1 MAVFTLRTLAP
12 RGVAVVRDGHNVG
25 LRLGVESQ
33 PASQTPEVRI
43 NPRQPRNPERGVMPA
58 QRPDDHAEYDRMA
71 ATAAAGTGRSLRCDG
86 VLSGRG
92 AARIARPGHPVGMV
106 QAAIG
111 SAEILGR
118 KTSVRQGQAQ
128 RGRERGGPGASVT
141 AERLSLDWMR
151 VYNPHR
157 RGPGMLGGKA
167 GLAGA
172 SRLDAFGFD
181 VGVVN

>member
-86 VLSGRG
+86 VLSRRG
-92 AARIARPGHPVGMV
+92 AARIARPAIPLGWCKP
-106 QAAIG
+106 QLAQPKSSAA
-111 SAEILGR
+111 
-118 KTSVRQGQAQ
+118 K
-128 RGRERGGPGASVT
+128 
-141 AERLSLDWMR
+141 RLSAKDKRSAVENAAALARPLPLNASASIGCGFTTRTDEA
-151 VYNPHR
+151 
-157 RGPGMLGGKA
+157 PGCSVVRLAWLAPA
-167 GLAGA
+167 GWTRSA
-172 SRLDAFGFD
+172 STWAS
-181 VGVVN
+181 